1 MSKCIS
7 DFDKRMGIPP
17 VNTEHIVFHQITKAP
32 FELTG
37 FPWFGKEKLF
47 RRLPVS
53 PEEKIPEGVDFLANC
68 TAGGKIRFSTNSKR
82 ILIRG
87 KRGDFDFTDTMTYAA
102 RGGFDIYE
110 GEPGREHF
118 LSVMRANPANSEF
131 VCNLADFP
139 DSSWRTFTVYFP
151 LYKGI
156 ITVEIGLEKDA
167 QTEAPPPLQNPP
179 IAVYGTSITQG
190 GCASRP
196 GMCYT
201 NILSRRLHRHILNF
215 GFSGSGR
222 GEPEVARILASLPDV
237 SLYLLDFEPNVG
249 DRYAELLP
257 PFIREIR
264 KRKPSAPILVLT
276 RYRFTKFPIPENQ
289 VENNRKAVE
298 GMHDPRLFFMNG
310 TEILGPDGSECLID
324 GIHAT
329 DMAFYRMA
337 DALQPELEKI
347 LKTEQENR

>member
-7 DFDKRMGIPP
+7 DFDKRMGIPAVSTERIKFHP
-17 VNTEHIVFHQITKAP
+17 VTETP

-37 FPWFGKEKLF
+37 FPWFSEEKLF

-53 PEEKIPEGVDFLANC
+53 PAEKIPEGVDFLANC

-87 KRGDFDFTDTMTYAA
+87 KRGAFDVTDTMPYTA
-102 RGGFDIYE
+102 RGGFDIYV
-110 GEPGREHF
+110 GEPGEEQF
-118 LSVMRANPANSEF
+118 FSVMRANPENTEF
-131 VCNLADFP
+131 VCVLAELP
-139 DSSWRTFTVYFP
+139 DAAWRTYTVYFP
-151 LYKGI
+151 LYKQVI
-156 ITVEIGLEKDA
+156 SVEIGLEEDA
-167 QTEAPPPLQNPP
+167 QITIPPPLQTPP
-179 IAVYGTSITQG
+179 VAVYGTSITQG

-201 NILSRRLHRHILNF
+201 NILSRRLSRHILNF

-237 SLYLLDFEPNVG
+237 SLYLLDFEPNAG
-249 DRYAELLP
+249 DDYAKLLP

-264 KRKPSAPILVLT
+264 KQKPVVPILVLT
-276 RYRFTKFPIPENQ
+276 RYCYSKYPVPENQ
-289 VENNRKAVE
+289 LANNRKAVE
-298 GMHDPRLFFMNG
+298 EMQDAHLYFMDG
-310 TEILGPDGSECLID
+310 TDILGPDGAECLVD

-329 DMAFYRMA
+329 DLAFYRMA
-337 DALQPELEKI
+337 DALKPELEKI
-347 LKTEQENR
+347 LKKEQEKK